1 MQGRYPEDSR
11 RKPGDDAKENR
22 VVKFTKPILI
32 STENIRAI
40 RKYLQISQSDVY
52 VEVQKNRIVELTSS
66 VKKCFYIE
74 FLGHMSWQILY
85 NNDFVMRYK
94 DGRYYIVN
102 PSINQNTAFFRKY
115 K

>member
-1 MQGRYPEDSR
+1 MNLKVPEKRAVWKDYL
-11 RKPGDDAKENR
+11 
-22 VVKFTKPILI
+22 LI
-32 STENIRAI
+32 YNI
-40 RKYLQISQSDVY
+40 RKYPQISQSDVY

-85 NNDFVMRYK
+85 NNDFIMQYK

-102 PSINQNTAFFRKY
+102 PSINQNTAFFGKY